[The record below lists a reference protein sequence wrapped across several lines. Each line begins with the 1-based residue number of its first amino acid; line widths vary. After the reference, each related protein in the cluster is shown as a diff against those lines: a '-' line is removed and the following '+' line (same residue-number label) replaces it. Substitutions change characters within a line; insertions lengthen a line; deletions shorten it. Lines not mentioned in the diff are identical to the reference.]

1 MSVNI
6 HYYIKSQLDFV
17 LNNLLS
23 AFTDLTSCSTLMGF
37 ITHANNDQLT
47 GSSIYDASNG
57 YDRSRLNTV
66 YFNGLFGGWQAAV
79 ASVGEYIQADFGTV
93 RRVEKVKTQ
102 GWFSNAI
109 YYWVTSYRFAYSTDG
124 TSYTFVSN
132 PDGSDTVFT
141 GNTDHNTVVQNDFNP
156 ALVARYVRLHPQTWN
171 RAIALRW
178 DVTGCD
184 IGMSLVSITI
194 LHQ

>member
-1 MSVNI
+1 MNI
-6 HYYIKSQLDFV
+6 YYYIKYQLEIV
-17 LNNLLS
+17 LNNVLS

-37 ITHANNDQLT
+37 VALANNEQLT
-47 GSSIYDASNG
+47 GSSIFNENNG

-66 YFNGLFGGWQAAV
+66 YTNGLSGGWQAAV
-79 ASVGEYIQADFGTV
+79 TSVGEYIQADLGTV
-93 RRVEKVKTQ
+93 RRLENVVTQ
-102 GWFSNAI
+102 GWFSNSNF
-109 YYWVTSYRFAYSTDG
+109 YWVTSYRFAYSIDG
-124 TSYTFVSN
+124 ASYTFVSN
-132 PDGSDTVFT
+132 PDGSDKIFT
-141 GNTDHNTVVQNDFNP
+141 GNTDNDTLVQHDFDP

-184 IGMSLVSITI
+184 IGMSLVLITI